1 MELSIEAAS
10 DDTGLALSVDGVVA
24 MMATWVT
31 QRNHSVELLPNI
43 DRLLSE
49 AGRTKADVAA
59 VFVDLGP
66 GGYAGLRVGVSIAK
80 ALAHGLGV
88 PIVGVGRLEI
98 DAYGVVRD
106 AGERRI
112 LAVHRAGRGEVA
124 WAAYRNDA
132 GRWTEALPPR
142 MSKPALL
149 HERIERGDMVTG
161 DVDDDLAAVAAGAG
175 AAVASAH
182 EHRVVALA
190 ALAAQR
196 LAAGRADDAIALV
209 PMYLRAP
216 AIGPQAAA
224 AKDR

>member
-24 MMATWVT
+24 MIATWVT
-31 QRNHSVELLPNI
+31 ERNHSVELLPNI
-43 DRLLSE
+43 DLLLTE
-49 AGRTKADVAA
+49 AGRMKADIAA

-98 DAYGVVRD
+98 DASGVARD

-124 WAAYRNDA
+124 WAAYRHEA
-132 GRWTEALPPR
+132 GGLFEALAPR

-149 HERIERGDMVTG
+149 HEAIERGDVVTG
-161 DVDDDLAAVAAGAG
+161 DVDGELTAVVAAAGASL
-175 AAVASAH
+175 ASAH
-182 EHRVVALA
+182 QHRVVALA
-190 ALAAQR
+190 ALGAQR
-196 LAAGRADDAIALV
+196 LTAVRADDAIALV

-224 AKDR
+224 TKDG